1 MHSIIYGFIGAG
13 KLIFTI
19 NPELL
24 SIILLSLQV
33 SGSALVIATLLG
45 LPLGAALAWR
55 RVPLRGLVISL
66 LNTGMGLPPVVAG
79 LFLYLFL
86 SRSGPLGSLG
96 LLYTPTAMVIVQAIL
111 ACPIVASLS
120 HAAIVRV
127 DPVIR
132 QAAITLGATPLQ
144 EVLTVIREARYGI
157 MAGVMAGLGRVMAE
171 VGAVIIVG
179 GNIAGY
185 TRVMTT
191 TIALETDKGNF
202 ELAIALGLILLLI
215 SLAVN
220 LGLRFLQ
227 RLGRIRAGVILWD

>member
-1 MHSIIYGFIGAG
+1 MDSIINGFIGAG
-13 KLIFTI
+13 KLILTI
-19 NPELL
+19 NPELFH
-24 SIILLSLQV
+24 IILLSVQV

-45 LPLGAALAWR
+45 LPLGAALAWG

-66 LNTGMGLPPVVAG
+66 MNTGMGLPPVVAG

-86 SRSGPLGSLG
+86 SRSGPLGGLG
-96 LLYTPTAMVIVQAIL
+96 LLYTPTAMVIVQTIL
-111 ACPIVASLS
+111 ALPIVVSLS
-120 HAAIVRV
+120 HAAIVKV

-191 TIALETDKGNF
+191 TIALETDKGDF
-202 ELAIALGLILLLI
+202 ELAIALGIILLLI
-215 SLAVN
+215 SFGINV
-220 LGLRFLQ
+220 GLRFFQ
-227 RLGRIRAGVILWD
+227 RVGRVRTGIILWD

>member
-1 MHSIIYGFIGAG
+1 MHSILYGFIGAG
-13 KLIFTI
+13 KLILTI

-33 SGSALVIATLLG
+33 SGSALVIATVLG

-55 RVPLRGLVISL
+55 RVPLRGLVLSL
-66 LNTGMGLPPVVAG
+66 INTGMGLPPVVAG

-86 SRSGPLGSLG
+86 SRSGPLGALG
-96 LLYTPTAMVIVQAIL
+96 LLYTPAAMV
-111 ACPIVASLS
+111 VASLS

-132 QAAITLGATPLQ
+132 QASLTLGATPLQ

-191 TIALETDKGNF
+191 TIALETDKGDF
-202 ELAIALGLILLLI
+202 ELAIALGVILLLI
-215 SLAVN
+215 SLVIN

-227 RLGRIRAGVILWD
+227 RAGRVRAGIILWD

>member
-1 MHSIIYGFIGAG
+1 MHSILYGFIGAG
-13 KLIFTI
+13 KLILTL
-19 NPELL
+19 NAELL
-24 SIILLSLQV
+24 SIIVLSLQV
-33 SGSALVIATLLG
+33 SGSALVIATVLG

-66 LNTGMGLPPVVAG
+66 MNTGMGLPPVVAG

-86 SRSGPLGSLG
+86 SRSGPLGALA
-96 LLYTPTAMVIVQAIL
+96 LLYTPTAMILVQALL
-111 ACPIVASLS
+111 AGPIVASLS

-132 QAAITLGATPLQ
+132 QAAMTLGATPLQ

-191 TIALETDKGNF
+191 TIALETDKGDF
-202 ELAIALGLILLLI
+202 TLAIALGLILLLI
-215 SLAVN
+215 ALAIN
-220 LGLRFLQ
+220 LGLRFFQ
-227 RLGRIRAGVILWD
+227 RLGRVRAGIILWD

>member
-1 MHSIIYGFIGAG
+1 MHSILYGFIGAG
-13 KLIFTI
+13 KLILTI

-66 LNTGMGLPPVVAG
+66 INTGMGLPPVVAG

-96 LLYTPTAMVIVQAIL
+96 LLYTPTAMVVVQAIL

-191 TIALETDKGNF
+191 TIALETDKGDF
-202 ELAIALGLILLLI
+202 ELAIALGIILLLI
-215 SLAVN
+215 SLGIN

-227 RLGRIRAGVILWD
+227 RLGRVRAGIILWD

>member
-1 MHSIIYGFIGAG
+1 MHSILYGFIGAG
-13 KLIFTI
+13 KLILTI

-33 SGSALVIATLLG
+33 SGSALVIATVLG

-66 LNTGMGLPPVVAG
+66 INTGMGLPPVVAG

-96 LLYTPTAMVIVQAIL
+96 LLYTPAAMIVVQAIL

-127 DPVIR
+127 DPVVR

-191 TIALETDKGNF
+191 TIALETDKGDF
-202 ELAIALGLILLLI
+202 ELAIALGVILMLI
-215 SLAVN
+215 SLGIN

-227 RLGRIRAGVILWD
+227 RAGRVRAGIILWD

>member
-1 MHSIIYGFIGAG
+1 MHSILYGFIGAG
-13 KLIFTI
+13 KLILTI

-33 SGSALVIATLLG
+33 SGSALVIATVLG

-55 RVPLRGLVISL
+55 RVPLRGLVLSL
-66 LNTGMGLPPVVAG
+66 INTGMGLPPVVAG
-79 LFLYLFL
+79 LFLYLLL
-86 SRSGPLGSLG
+86 SRSGPLGVLG
-96 LLYTPTAMVIVQAIL
+96 LLYTPAAMVVVQAIL

-144 EVLTVIREARYGI
+144 EVLTIIREARYGI
-157 MAGVMAGLGRVMAE
+157 MAGVMAGLGRAMAE

-191 TIALETDKGNF
+191 TIALETDKGDF

-215 SLAVN
+215 SLVIN
-220 LGLRFLQ
+220 VGLRFLQ
-227 RLGRIRAGVILWD
+227 RLGRVRAGIMLWD